1 MVDSGSAFPPVG
13 SACVSN
19 KSFDAVAPAWS
30 HILALSNVL
39 SIGKAQDAMTTRMY
53 HTQANAPAGVTRAR
67 VVDLGSCPAGLAPWS
82 PTFIGTAMATKHG
95 RPRRTP
101 VSLP

>member
-1 MVDSGSAFPPVG
+1 
-13 SACVSN
+13 
-19 KSFDAVAPAWS
+19 VAAWC
-30 HILALSNVL
+30 HILALRNVL
-39 SIGKAQDAMTTRMY
+39 SIGPIDSYAPIESIGKARDEVTIRTY

-67 VVDLGSCPAGLAPWS
+67 VVDLGSCPAVLAPWS

-101 VSLP
+101 VSPT